1 MSSGGF
7 SIAHVTNKGDCT
19 ALCCCVRLWFVSF
32 SGVTSDFCC
41 HHVPSGQ
48 HSARAPCVQSPRSCK
63 SRQSVEAS
71 SLPLNFAVI
80 RRMIW
85 EASRSCQQGKGGDC
99 LSALPL

>member
-48 HSARAPCVQSPRSCK
+48 HSATGHMMFCHKGSLC
-63 SRQSVEAS
+63 SVPKELQVTPVSGSKQPAAK
-71 SLPLNFAVI
+71 LCCN
-80 RRMIW
+80 
-85 EASRSCQQGKGGDC
+85 
-99 LSALPL
+99 